1 MFTHTIPVIPVR
13 LRNSF
18 IRTLEYSRSALY
30 PRDVYTKRFPE
41 LESLVVQPLEYL
53 MTAKELGNQIENV
66 KNNET
71 LQQFLTQVLETA
83 FRICI
88 FWY

>member
-1 MFTHTIPVIPVR
+1 LIDI
-13 LRNSF
+13 LS
-18 IRTLEYSRSALY
+18 
-30 PRDVYTKRFPE
+30 RDVYTKRFPE

-71 LQQFLTQVLETA
+71 LQQFLTQVFCLL
-83 FRICI
+83 F
-88 FWY
+88 

>member
-1 MFTHTIPVIPVR
+1 LIDI
-13 LRNSF
+13 
-18 IRTLEYSRSALY
+18 IY
-30 PRDVYTKRFPE
+30 RDVYTKRFPE

-71 LQQFLTQVLETA
+71 LQQFLTQVFYLL
-83 FRICI
+83 FYVWLLVR
-88 FWY
+88 WSRQRSKKL

>member
-1 MFTHTIPVIPVR
+1 LIDII
-13 LRNSF
+13 S
-18 IRTLEYSRSALY
+18 
-30 PRDVYTKRFPE
+30 RDVYTKRFPE

-71 LQQFLTQVLETA
+71 LQQFLTQVFFLLLHL
-83 FRICI
+83 
-88 FWY
+88 

>member
-1 MFTHTIPVIPVR
+1 MDII
-13 LRNSF
+13 S
-18 IRTLEYSRSALY
+18 
-30 PRDVYTKRFPE
+30 RDVYTKRFPE

-71 LQQFLTQVLETA
+71 LQQFLTQVFYLLFYVWLPVSLVKAAVFEV
-83 FRICI
+83 
-88 FWY
+88 

>member
-1 MFTHTIPVIPVR
+1 MAG
-13 LRNSF
+13 LS
-18 IRTLEYSRSALY
+18 
-30 PRDVYTKRFPE
+30 RDVYTKRFPE

-71 LQQFLTQVLETA
+71 LQQFLTQVSLFISRFLYDLDTLSE
-83 FRICI
+83 RKYSCPDLL
-88 FWY
+88 

>member
-1 MFTHTIPVIPVR
+1 LINN
-13 LRNSF
+13 LS
-18 IRTLEYSRSALY
+18 
-30 PRDVYTKRFPE
+30 RDVYTKRFPE

-71 LQQFLTQVLETA
+71 LQQFLTQVFFLL
-83 FRICI
+83 FYVWLLLVWSRQR
-88 FWY
+88 FL

>member
-1 MFTHTIPVIPVR
+1 MINN
-13 LRNSF
+13 LS
-18 IRTLEYSRSALY
+18 
-30 PRDVYTKRFPE
+30 RDVYTKRFPE

-71 LQQFLTQVLETA
+71 LQQFLTQVFFLL
-83 FRICI
+83 FYVWLLLVWSRQR
-88 FWY
+88 FL

>member
-1 MFTHTIPVIPVR
+1 MIDII
-13 LRNSF
+13 S
-18 IRTLEYSRSALY
+18 
-30 PRDVYTKRFPE
+30 RDVYTKRFPE

-71 LQQFLTQVLETA
+71 LQQFLTQVFFLLLHL
-83 FRICI
+83 
-88 FWY
+88 

>member
-1 MFTHTIPVIPVR
+1 MIDI
-13 LRNSF
+13 LS
-18 IRTLEYSRSALY
+18 
-30 PRDVYTKRFPE
+30 RDVYTKRFPE

-71 LQQFLTQVLETA
+71 LQQFLTQVFCLL
-83 FRICI
+83 F
-88 FWY
+88 